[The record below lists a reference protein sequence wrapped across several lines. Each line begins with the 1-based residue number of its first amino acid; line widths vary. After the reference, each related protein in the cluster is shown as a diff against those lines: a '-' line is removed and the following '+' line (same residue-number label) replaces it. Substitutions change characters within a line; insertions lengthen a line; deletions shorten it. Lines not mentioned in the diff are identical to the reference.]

1 MAARPQRTYF
11 AETLEAAIAQARKEL
26 GPEALLLEA
35 GPSPAEEAR
44 RGGFRVVCAPAQDA
58 LPEPGSRPAA
68 PAMERSGGG
77 MPWEALQR
85 RLDRLEHV
93 LEQAALAAAVSSLPP
108 ALSALQQELA
118 CQDVPALLVP
128 ELLRGA
134 RARLR
139 PESEA
144 DSAAARTALAEELCS
159 RLRFQPELDAGR
171 QPAVVVFV
179 GPPGAGKTSML
190 VKVAM
195 QEGVA
200 RRRSAAIVSTDGYRV
215 AASEQLRTY
224 AAILGLPY
232 VHADTPAAL
241 RQAVAENAVRELVL
255 IDTPGFSRCE
265 QDWAEQ
271 WARMLEAV
279 PGREVLLVLP
289 AAWRT
294 RDLLDLVRRSA
305 IFHPSALAF
314 TRLDETEVFG
324 GWASAALEAGLP
336 IRWFG
341 TGQRIPEDIEAASAN
356 RIRQALGAV
365 RAEAVAGSAAAGAR
379 G

>member
-1 MAARPQRTYF
+1 MATRPHRTYF

-35 GPSPAEEAR
+35 GPSPAEEGR
-44 RGGFRVVCAPAQDA
+44 RGGFRVVCAPAPDA
-58 LPEPGSRPAA
+58 GSEPGGRPEAPAA
-68 PAMERSGGG
+68 EGVDGVR
-77 MPWEALQR
+77 PWEQLQR
-85 RLDRLEHV
+85 RLDRLERI
-93 LEQAALAAAVSSLPP
+93 LEQAALGAAVSELPP
-108 ALSALQQELA
+108 FLSALQKELA
-118 CQDVPALLVP
+118 CQDIPPLLAS

-134 RARLR
+134 RARLG

-144 DSAAARTALAEELCS
+144 DSAAARSALAEELCS
-159 RLRFQPELDAGR
+159 RLRFEPELAGGR
-171 QPAVVVFV
+171 KPAVAVFV

-200 RRRSAAIVSTDGYRV
+200 RRRSTAIVSTDGFRV

-241 RQAVAENAVRELVL
+241 RQAAAENAVRELVL
-255 IDTPGFSRCE
+255 IDTPGFSRSE

-271 WARMLEAV
+271 WARMLEAA

-294 RDLLDLVRRSA
+294 RDLLELVRRSA
-305 IFHPSALAF
+305 VFRPSALVF
-314 TRLDETEVFG
+314 TRLDETEAFG
-324 GWASAALEAGLP
+324 GWAAAALDSGLP
-336 IRWFG
+336 VRWFG
-341 TGQRIPEDIEAASAN
+341 TGQRIPEDIEPASAN

-365 RAEAVAGSAAAGAR
+365 PAEPVAGSAAAGAR

>member
-44 RGGFRVVCAPAQDA
+44 RGGFRVVCAPAQDTG
-58 LPEPGSRPAA
+58 PERGSRPAA
-68 PAMERSGGG
+68 PAEERTGGG
-77 MPWEALQR
+77 LPWDTLQR
-85 RLDRLEHV
+85 RLDRIEQI
-93 LEQAALAAAVSSLPP
+93 LEQAVLGAAVSTLPS
-108 ALSALQQELA
+108 ALSALGQELL

-134 RARLR
+134 RTRL
-139 PESEA
+139 PSEAEA
-144 DSAAARTALAEELCS
+144 DSAAARTALAEEVCS
-159 RLRFQPELDAGR
+159 RLRFQPELAGGR
-171 QPAVVVFV
+171 QPAVVVFI

-200 RRRSAAIVSTDGYRV
+200 RRRSAAIVSTDAFRV

-241 RQAVAENAVRELVL
+241 RQAVAENAARDLVL
-255 IDTPGFSRCE
+255 IDTPGFSRSE

-271 WARMLEAV
+271 WAGMLEAV
-279 PGREVLLVLP
+279 PGKEVLLVLP

-294 RDLLDLVRRSA
+294 RDLLEQVRRSA
-305 IFHPSALAF
+305 IFRPSALVF
-314 TRLDETEVFG
+314 TRLDETEAFG
-324 GWASAALEAGLP
+324 GWVSAALESGLP

-341 TGQRIPEDIEAASAN
+341 TGQRIPEDMEAASGS
-356 RIRQALGAV
+356 RVLDVLGALP
-365 RAEAVAGSAAAGAR
+365 AGPAAGSAAAGAR